1 MLFFD
6 CFLKDI
12 MNKDYNYDPIFKNYK
27 FRNFVIDTRGKTIPT
42 IRFLQLPLAHSVKK
56 PQRCLYN
63 DTDYYLALDTYSKT
77 YYICFKQ
84 LLMID
89 IDIGKKNHFTSRE
102 EYLDFIR
109 SWCEKHPEFLFKV
122 YKTRNGLHLFAVHE
136 TFDYQDDE
144 TLQLM
149 IDLHCDFYYIIYSSL
164 RGWSVRLNKKM
175 GEQEE
180 MYEFIENIGKG
191 REDIQ
196 LGKLVELH
204 KLFSNL
210 FADRDICLMK

>member
-1 MLFFD
+1 MSSNNHSNSLV
-6 CFLKDI
+6 
-12 MNKDYNYDPIFKNYK
+12 
-27 FRNFVIDTRGKTIPT
+27 RQSRGWSCK
-42 IRFLQLPLAHSVKK
+42 
-56 PQRCLYN
+56 
-63 DTDYYLALDTYSKT
+63 
-77 YYICFKQ
+77 
-84 LLMID
+84 
-89 IDIGKKNHFTSRE
+89 
-102 EYLDFIR
+102 
-109 SWCEKHPEFLFKV
+109 
-122 YKTRNGLHLFAVHE
+122 RNGLHLFAVHE